1 MDYLDNKYIIVC
13 LILLLLL
20 FFNNKTDITK
30 DMIGGGI
37 IATYIKKDIK
47 NNQTALMTV
56 QDTKIRYITSIAE
69 FSIPSTNKYDIFTFI
84 DITISSITPSIILCR
99 YNNVGNFIKDYPI
112 YDKSN
117 YNKNYRFYK
126 NIYTLQNID
135 LNSGDILKII
145 VPTTTV
151 RLNQEPI
158 ILIAISGTDYN
169 DMYKYLNYKNDPNKI
184 LTKKETKLLE
194 TYKILTNEEIE
205 SLKTYEIIKE

>member
-1 MDYLDNKYIIVC
+1 MDYLNKYVIIS

-20 FFNNKTDITK
+20 FINNKTDITK

-37 IATYIKKDIK
+37 IATYIKKDK
-47 NNQTALMTV
+47 NNNQTALMTV

-84 DITISSITPSIILCR
+84 DIVISSITPSIILCR

-117 YNKNYRFYK
+117 YNKNFRFYK
-126 NIYTLQNID
+126 NIYTLQNIE

-145 VPTTTV
+145 VPTTATV

-158 ILIAISGTDYN
+158 ILIAISGTNYN
-169 DMYKYLNYKNDPNKI
+169 EMRKYLNYKNDPNKI
-184 LTKKETKLLE
+184 LTNDETTSLE
-194 TYKILTNEEIE
+194 KYKISYL
-205 SLKTYEIIKE
+205 